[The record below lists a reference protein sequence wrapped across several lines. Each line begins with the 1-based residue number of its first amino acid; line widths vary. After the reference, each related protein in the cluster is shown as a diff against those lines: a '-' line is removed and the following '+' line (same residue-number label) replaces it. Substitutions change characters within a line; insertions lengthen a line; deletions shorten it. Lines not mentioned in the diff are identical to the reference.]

1 MVFRELVARH
11 AVAAY
16 VALTFLVSWGG
27 LLLVGG
33 PAGSTGTA
41 WQTDA
46 RLPLMIIAMLA
57 GPSLA
62 GLLLTGLTGGRDA
75 LRGLWHRLT
84 TWHVAVR
91 WYAVALLTAPTVFAI
106 VHLVLSRRSPGLLPS
121 LGAGVAW
128 RGVLAGAIAALGVGL
143 CEEVGWT
150 GFATPM
156 LRHRHGVFA
165 AGVLIGVPWGA
176 WHLLTNDVWIV
187 SGFAGTLPPA
197 LFIILNGLALVA
209 GQLPA
214 YRFGRVIRLK
224 EEEVDAFIES
234 CRIAPGTLEHLYPET
249 LSDTSITEH
258 SRM

>member
-16 VALTFLVSWGG
+16 VALTFLVPWGG

-128 RGVLAGAIAALGVGL
+128 RGVLAALAVSILPPLHLLGGAADLSGGRLLYLPSIWFCLLLAFAVAMQAVAVPLAGWLRDRTGAYETIFAALGA
-143 CEEVGWT
+143 
-150 GFATPM
+150 AT
-156 LRHRHGVFA
+156 
-165 AGVLIGVPWGA
+165 
-176 WHLLTNDVWIV
+176 LLSEDE
-187 SGFAGTLPPA
+187 A
-197 LFIILNGLALVA
+197 
-209 GQLPA
+209 
-214 YRFGRVIRLK
+214 
-224 EEEVDAFIES
+224 
-234 CRIAPGTLEHLYPET
+234 
-249 LSDTSITEH
+249 
-258 SRM
+258 